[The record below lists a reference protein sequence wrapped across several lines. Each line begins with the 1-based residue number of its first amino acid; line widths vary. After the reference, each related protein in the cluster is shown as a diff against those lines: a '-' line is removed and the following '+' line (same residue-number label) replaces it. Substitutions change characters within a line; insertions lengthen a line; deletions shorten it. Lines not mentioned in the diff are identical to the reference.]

1 MNLHVLGDDS
11 SAVRTLP
18 KRSTKFDS
26 GLYVRSSKT
35 STHLCGNYNGNI
47 KIARKL
53 YGYNEFL
60 GINSS
65 PEAWNKMTW
74 VQRAADVDWPS
85 VARELSSNTIVF
97 PPYTGSANDLLY
109 VRDMLRTR
117 KDFCS
122 YFMPPEYNNDNN
134 PKGIDAV
141 PDSILDRQI
150 QSNPLMW
157 KMATTG
163 RFGTLPASMAYTH
176 QTVLGKAA
184 TAIGTAIGTA
194 AGAIV
199 GMPSLGAKVGGVLG
213 GLVKNKPIPIVSVPN
228 IQPMAASSLTGLS
241 GFRLFLKTYFGI

>member
-18 KRSTKFDS
+18 QCPTKFDS
-26 GLYVRSSKT
+26 NLYVRSSKT
-35 STHLCGNYNGNI
+35 STHLCGNYNGNL
-47 KIARKL
+47 KTTRKL
-53 YGYNEFL
+53 RGYNEFL
-60 GINSS
+60 GINAS

-85 VARELSSNTIVF
+85 IARELSSSTIVF

-117 KDFCS
+117 KDFNT

-134 PKGIDAV
+134 ARGIDAV
-141 PDSILDRQI
+141 PDSILNRQI
-150 QSNPLMW
+150 NSNPLMW

-184 TAIGTAIGTA
+184 TAIGTAVGSA

-199 GMPSLGAKVGGVLG
+199 GMPSLGAKVGGAIG
-213 GLVKNKPIPIVSVPN
+213 GLVKVKPIPIVSVPN
-228 IQPMAASSLTGLS
+228 IQPIASSGLTGLT